1 MSAYVFIVVNTFNA
15 LEEDLIVI
23 NQTNNID
30 DDINNFVE
38 HRQSFS
44 MIKSSSLIVFKNSFE
59 RIYQQR
65 KNTNSNQSSD
75 VNNI

>member
-1 MSAYVFIVVNTFNA
+1 MSAYVFIVVNAFNA

-23 NQTNNID
+23 NETNNID

-44 MIKSSSLIVFKNSFE
+44 MIKSFSLIVFKNSFE

-65 KNTNSNQSSD
+65 KNTNSNRSSD
-75 VNNI
+75 FNNI

>member
-1 MSAYVFIVVNTFNA
+1 MSAYVFIVVNAFNA

-23 NQTNNID
+23 NETNNID

-44 MIKSSSLIVFKNSFE
+44 MIKSFSLIVFKNSFE

-65 KNTNSNQSSD
+65 KNTNSNRSSD

>member
-23 NQTNNID
+23 NETNNID

-44 MIKSSSLIVFKNSFE
+44 MIKSSSLIVFKNFFE

-65 KNTNSNQSSD
+65 KNTNSNRSSD